1 MKTSVIILS
10 AVTCLSALGV
20 ANAQTE
26 AAASAAI
33 ADPTNKTA
41 FASDTEKASYALGAY
56 NGLGWKRN
64 EMEVDI
70 DAYIKG
76 LKDAFVSGK
85 PSMTEAE
92 MRDTLTAMQKKVTEK
107 REAQRKVLATENLK
121 KADQF
126 LAENKSKDG
135 VITTESGLQYKVITE
150 GAGAIPTAT
159 DNVKVNYRGTLIDGT
174 EFDNSARRNGPAPL
188 SVKGVIK
195 GWSEALQKM
204 KVGSKWQ
211 LFIPPAQA
219 YGEQGRPNIP
229 PNSLLIFDIELVDI
243 MAPTPPP
250 APAQPL
256 TSPIIK
262 VPSAEEMKKGAKIE
276 TLTEEDVQ
284 REIKKQQT
292 QTTNPAEKK

>member
-1 MKTSVIILS
+1 M
-10 AVTCLSALGV
+10 TCLSALGV
-20 ANAQTE
+20 ATAQTE
-26 AAASAAI
+26 VVASAAT
-33 ADPTNKTA
+33 AGQTNKTA

-64 EMEVDI
+64 EMEVDT

-76 LKDAFVSGK
+76 LKDAYVSGK
-85 PSMTEAE
+85 PLLNEAE
-92 MRDTLTAMQKKVTEK
+92 MRETLTAMQKRVMEK
-107 REAQRKVLATENLK
+107 REVQRKALAVENLK

-126 LAENKSKDG
+126 LADNKSKEG
-135 VITTESGLQYKVITE
+135 VLTTESGVQYKVITE
-150 GAGAIPTAT
+150 GSGAIPSAT
-159 DNVKVNYRGTLIDGT
+159 DNVKVNYRGTLLDGT
-174 EFDNSARRNGPAPL
+174 EFDNSARRNEPAQF
-188 SVKGVIK
+188 SVKGVIR

-229 PNSLLIFDIELVDI
+229 PNSLLIFDVELVDI
-243 MAPTPPP
+243 VAPTPPP

-262 VPSAEEMKKGAKIE
+262 VPSADEMKKGAKIE

-284 REIKKQQT
+284 REIKKQQAL
-292 QTTNPAEKK
+292 QTNSAGNK